1 MTGMPV
7 APVDAP
13 VSPLLSTPGAVA
25 AEGVDAGV
33 AAHYGD
39 PMREQRLLE
48 EGLAVVD
55 LSNRGGRHRLRAGP
69 ADLAALDDH
78 ASTLTGLAPRH
89 VRARRSS

>member
-1 MTGMPV
+1 MPA

-13 VSPLLSTPGAVA
+13 VSLLSAPGAVA

-39 PMREQRLLE
+39 PLREQRLE

-55 LSNRGGRHRLRAGP
+55 LSNRAVLTITGPDRLTA
-69 ADLAALDDH
+69 H
-78 ASTLTGLAPRH
+78 S
-89 VRARRSS
+89 